1 MSRLPLSGSGC
12 PRCGSPD
19 ARSGPWPWYLGT
31 IGAMIV
37 RSVVCVQ
44 CGHNYDW
51 NKPQA
56 DLAQRKFRLMIFING
71 VGCLGILA
79 IIGSLVLFAMY
90 LSR

>member
-1 MSRLPLSGSGC
+1 
-12 PRCGSPD
+12 
-19 ARSGPWPWYLGT
+19 
-31 IGAMIV
+31 MIV